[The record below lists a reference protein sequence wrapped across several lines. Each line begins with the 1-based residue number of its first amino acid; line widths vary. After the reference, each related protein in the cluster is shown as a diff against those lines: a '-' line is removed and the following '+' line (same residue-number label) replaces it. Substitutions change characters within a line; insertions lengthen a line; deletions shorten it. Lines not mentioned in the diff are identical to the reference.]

1 MKPMEIYIADV
12 PFDDEDDSKI
22 RPALVVKV
30 SDERVNIFKVTTK
43 FKNKSKKIR
52 RLYYPIKKWKE
63 SGLKELSYVDT
74 HRTYN
79 ISQNAV
85 FNRKPIGK
93 LDNGD
98 IVGLFEF
105 IQKITKESKNV

>member
-1 MKPMEIYIADV
+1 MEIYIADV
-12 PFDDEDDSKI
+12 PFDYKDDSKI

-30 SDERVNIFKVTTK
+30 DNGRVNIFKVTTK

-63 SGLKELSYVDT
+63 SGLKELSCVDT
-74 HRTYN
+74 HRIYN
-79 ISQNAV
+79 ISQKAV
-85 FNRKPIGK
+85 FNRKPIGR

-105 IQKITKESKNV
+105 IQKISK

>member
-1 MKPMEIYIADV
+1 M
-12 PFDDEDDSKI
+12 
-22 RPALVVKV
+22 VKV
-30 SDERVNIFKVTTK
+30 SNERVNIFKVTTK

-79 ISQNAV
+79 ISQKAV
-85 FNRKPIGK
+85 FSRKPIGK
-93 LDNGD
+93 LDSGD
-98 IVGLFEF
+98 IIGLFEF
-105 IQKITKESKNV
+105 IQKIKKERKNV